1 MTSIIMFEFENYSEN
16 YSKCR
21 EVLVLFCLMISL
33 SGLNDKQREAAETVE
48 GPVLILA
55 GAGSGKTRTITYRIA
70 HMVDNLGIKGDSILG
85 VSFTNKAAKEMRERV
100 HTLLG
105 ARKSR
110 GVALLTFHSLGVRIL
125 KKEITKLGYHEN
137 FSIYD
142 QSDQLAIVRE
152 GLKLYHADKKF
163 DQKDV
168 MAKISFLKNAGIHE
182 NDFADSVHFN
192 PEDAYDHA
200 TEYTYRFYQEKLK
213 FYNAIDFD
221 DILFLTLK
229 LFRNHP
235 EVATAYSEKFRY
247 IMVDEY
253 QDTNPLQFE
262 LILHLTCTHKNLCVV
277 GDDDQSI
284 YAFRGADV
292 TNILEFEKHFENAK
306 VVKLEEN
313 YRSVISILDLAN
325 NVIKVNKK
333 RREKT
338 LWSSKRSDH
347 TPILWAMGDTDH
359 EAEVIVEEIVRH
371 QGQGGHLGDIAILYR
386 SNTQA
391 PPIEDQLR
399 MSQVPYQIIGG
410 QKFYDKK
417 EVKDLMSYLFVIL
430 NPNDAMA
437 LRRIL
442 NIPHRG
448 IGNATLDKYLK
459 RSEEENLPLFRALEK
474 YPALDPN
481 RATAIKT
488 FTEII
493 VKFKN
498 KFESMSLSEGIS
510 TLIEEIDYLNFI
522 DKQYDNAKQVER
534 RRNDVMHFIESANRF
549 TNYYKENANL
559 KNFVERLLLQDS
571 QDKDKLE
578 DEDGD
583 VRKNEV
589 TLMTLHSSKGL
600 EFKKVFLVGMEEE
613 TLPHKKTISQ
623 GEDISEERRL
633 AYVGITRAQETLI
646 MTYCKQRK
654 LFGKDTPR
662 MKSRFINDLAGKNL
676 FIEQDRTTFGH
687 LTEEEADTYKK
698 SFFSN
703 LLHSL
708 DD

>member
-1 MTSIIMFEFENYSEN
+1 
-16 YSKCR
+16 
-21 EVLVLFCLMISL
+21 MISL
-33 SGLNDKQREAAETVE
+33 SGLNDKQREAAEMVE

-110 GVALLTFHSLGVRIL
+110 GVSLLTFHSLGVRVL
-125 KKEITKLGYHEN
+125 KKEITKLGYQEN

-142 QSDQLAIVRE
+142 QSDQMSIVRE
-152 GLKLYHADKKF
+152 SLRLYSAEKKF
-163 DQKDV
+163 DPKDV
-168 MAKISFLKNAGIHE
+168 QAKISFLKNAGVME
-182 NDFADSVHFN
+182 NDFADSPHFN
-192 PEDAYDHA
+192 PDDPYSHA
-200 TEYTYRFYQEKLK
+200 TEYAYRFYQEKLK
-213 FYNAIDFD
+213 FFNAIDFD

-229 LFRNHP
+229 LFRQHP
-235 EVATAYSEKFRY
+235 EVAKAYSEKFRY

-253 QDTNPLQFE
+253 QDTNSLQFE
-262 LILHLTCTHKNLCVV
+262 LIVHLTSTHNNLCVV

-292 TNILEFEKHFENAK
+292 TNILEFEKVFPEAK
-306 VVKLEEN
+306 IVKLEEN
-313 YRSVISILDLAN
+313 YRSVSSILDLAN
-325 NVIKVNKK
+325 SVIKENKK
-333 RREKT
+333 RRDKT
-338 LWSSKRSDH
+338 LWSQKKSDH
-347 TPILWAMGDTDH
+347 KPLLWAMGDTDH
-359 EAEVIVEEIVRH
+359 EAEVIVEEVVRH
-371 QGQGGHLGDIAILYR
+371 QGGGGHLADIAILYR

-399 MSQVPYQIIGG
+399 LSQVPYQIIGG

-430 NPNDAMA
+430 NPSDQMA

-448 IGNATLDKYLK
+448 IGNATLEKYLK
-459 RSEEENLPLFRALEK
+459 KSEEERLPLFHALEK
-474 YPALDPN
+474 YPAIDPA
-481 RATAIKT
+481 RAQGIIT
-488 FTEII
+488 FTELIN
-493 VKFKN
+493 KYKK
-498 KFESMSLSEGIS
+498 KFETGTLAESIS
-510 TLIEEIDYLNFI
+510 TLIEDIDYLNFI

-534 RRNDVMHFIESANRF
+534 RRNDVMNFIESANRF

-578 DEDGD
+578 EEEGDQD

-600 EFKKVFLVGMEEE
+600 EFKTVFLVGVEEE
-613 TLPHKKTISQ
+613 TLPHKKTITQ

-633 AYVGITRAQETLI
+633 CYVGITRAQERLI

-654 LFGKDTPR
+654 LYGKDVVR
-662 MKSRFINDLAGKNL
+662 MKSRFLNDLAKSEL

-687 LTEEEADTYKK
+687 LTNEEADVYKK

-703 LLHSL
+703 LLDSL
-708 DD
+708 DEK

>member
-1 MTSIIMFEFENYSEN
+1 
-16 YSKCR
+16 
-21 EVLVLFCLMISL
+21 MISL
-33 SGLNDKQREAAETVE
+33 SGLNDKQREAAETIE

-105 ARKSR
+105 TRKSR
-110 GVALLTFHSLGVRIL
+110 GVSLLTFHSLGVRIL
-125 KKEITKLGYHEN
+125 KKEITKLGYQDN

-142 QSDQLAIVRE
+142 QSDSIGIIRQAMRQ
-152 GLKLYHADKKF
+152 YCDDKKF

-168 MAKISFLKNAGIHE
+168 LSKISFLKNAGVHE
-182 NDFADSVHFN
+182 NDFADSPHFN
-192 PEDAYDHA
+192 PEDPYSHA
-200 TEYTYRFYQEKLK
+200 TEYAYRYYQEKLK
-213 FYNAIDFD
+213 FFNAIDFD

-229 LFRNHP
+229 LFRGFP
-235 EVATAYSEKFRY
+235 EVAKAYSEKFNY

-253 QDTNPLQFE
+253 QDTNTLQFE
-262 LILHLTCTHKNLCVV
+262 LILHLTSTHKNLCVV

-292 TNILEFEKHFENAK
+292 TNILEFEKVFHNAK

-313 YRSVISILDLAN
+313 YRSVTSILDLAN

-333 RREKT
+333 RRDKT
-338 LWSSKRSDH
+338 LWSQKKSDH
-347 TPILWAMGDTDH
+347 VPILWAMGDTDH
-359 EAEVIVEEIVRH
+359 EAEVIVEEVVRH
-371 QGQGGHLGDIAILYR
+371 QGNGGHLADIAILYR

-399 MSQVPYQIIGG
+399 LSQVPYQIIGG

-430 NPNDAMA
+430 NPSDQMA

-442 NIPHRG
+442 NIPNRG
-448 IGNATLDKYLK
+448 IGNATLEKYLAK
-459 RSEEENLPLFRALEK
+459 SDEDKLPLFQVLEK
-474 YPALDPN
+474 YPNVDSA
-481 RATAIKT
+481 RAASIKT
-488 FTEII
+488 FVELINKYKQ
-493 VKFKN
+493 KFATG
-498 KFESMSLSEGIS
+498 SLAENIS
-510 TLIEEIDYLNFI
+510 VLIEEIDYLNFI

-534 RRNDVMHFIESANRF
+534 RRNDVMRFIESANRF

-578 DEDGD
+578 EEEGDSD

-600 EFKKVFLVGMEEE
+600 EFKNVFLVGVEEE
-613 TLPHKKTISQ
+613 TLPHKRTIAM

-633 AYVGITRAQETLI
+633 CYVGITRAQEVLI
-646 MTYCKQRK
+646 MTYAKQRK
-654 LFGKDTPR
+654 LFGKDMPR
-662 MKSRFINDLAGKNL
+662 SKSRFLHDLGAKNL

-687 LTEEEADTYKK
+687 LSVEEADTYKK

-703 LLHSL
+703 LLDTL
-708 DD
+708 DEK

>member
-1 MTSIIMFEFENYSEN
+1 
-16 YSKCR
+16 
-21 EVLVLFCLMISL
+21 MISL

-105 ARKSR
+105 ARRSR
-110 GVALLTFHSLGVRIL
+110 GIALLTFHSLGVRIL

-142 QSDQLAIVRE
+142 QSDQIGIVRE
-152 GLKLYHADKKF
+152 ALRLYHAEKKF

-168 MAKISFLKNAGIHE
+168 LAKISFLKNAGVHE
-182 NDFADSVHFN
+182 NDFADSAHFN
-192 PEDAYDHA
+192 QDDPYDHA
-200 TEYTYRFYQEKLK
+200 AEYAYRYYQEKLK
-213 FYNAIDFD
+213 FFNAIDFD

-229 LFRNHP
+229 LFRKHP
-235 EVATAYSEKFRY
+235 EVAKAYSEKFQF

-253 QDTNPLQFE
+253 QDTNTLQFE
-262 LILHLTCTHKNLCVV
+262 LIVHLTSTHNNLCVV

-292 TNILEFEKHFENAK
+292 SNILDFEKNFKDAK
-306 VVKLEEN
+306 IVKLEEN
-313 YRSVISILDLAN
+313 YRSVTSILDLAN

-333 RREKT
+333 RRDKT
-338 LWSSKRSDH
+338 LWSQKKSDH
-347 TPILWAMGDTDH
+347 IPLLWAMGDTDH

-371 QGQGGHLGDIAILYR
+371 QSKGGHLGDIAVLYR

-399 MSQVPYQIIGG
+399 LSQVPYQIIGG

-430 NPNDAMA
+430 NPSDQMA

-459 RSEEENLPLFRALEK
+459 KSEEENLPLFQVLVK
-474 YPALDPN
+474 YPSIDSA
-481 RATAIKT
+481 RAVGIKT
-488 FTEII
+488 FTELIT
-493 VKFKN
+493 KYKK
-498 KFESMSLSEGIS
+498 KFETGTLAESIS

-534 RRNDVMHFIESANRF
+534 RRNDVMNFIESSNRF
-549 TNYYKENANL
+549 TNYYKEN
-559 KNFVERLLLQDS
+559 
-571 QDKDKLE
+571 
-578 DEDGD
+578 
-583 VRKNEV
+583 
-589 TLMTLHSSKGL
+589 SK
-600 EFKKVFLVGMEEE
+600 
-613 TLPHKKTISQ
+613 
-623 GEDISEERRL
+623 
-633 AYVGITRAQETLI
+633 
-646 MTYCKQRK
+646 
-654 LFGKDTPR
+654 
-662 MKSRFINDLAGKNL
+662 
-676 FIEQDRTTFGH
+676 
-687 LTEEEADTYKK
+687 
-698 SFFSN
+698 FFN
-703 LLHSL
+703 III
-708 DD
+708 

>member
-1 MTSIIMFEFENYSEN
+1 
-16 YSKCR
+16 
-21 EVLVLFCLMISL
+21 MISL

-110 GVALLTFHSLGVRIL
+110 GIALLTFHSLGVRIL

-142 QSDQLAIVRE
+142 QSDQVGIIRE
-152 GLKLYHADKKF
+152 ALRLYHAEKKF

-168 MAKISFLKNAGIHE
+168 LAKISFLKNAGVHE

-192 PEDAYDHA
+192 PEDPYSHA
-200 TEYTYRFYQEKLK
+200 TEYAYRYYQEKLK
-213 FYNAIDFD
+213 FFNAIDFD

-229 LFRNHP
+229 LFRQNP
-235 EVATAYSEKFRY
+235 DVAKQYSEKFKY

-253 QDTNPLQFE
+253 QDTNTLQFE
-262 LILHLTCTHKNLCVV
+262 LIVHLTSTHNNLCVV

-292 TNILEFEKHFENAK
+292 TNILEFEKNFQNAK
-306 VVKLEEN
+306 IVKLEEN
-313 YRSVISILDLAN
+313 YRSVSSILDLAN

-333 RREKT
+333 RRDKT
-338 LWSSKRSDH
+338 LWSQKRSEH
-347 TPILWAMGDTDH
+347 IPLLWAMGDTDH
-359 EAEVIVEEIVRH
+359 EAEVIVEDIVRH
-371 QGQGGHLGDIAILYR
+371 QGRGGHLGDIAILYR

-430 NPNDAMA
+430 NPSDQMA

-442 NIPHRG
+442 NIPNRG
-448 IGNATLDKYLK
+448 IGNATLEKYLK
-459 RSEEENLPLFRALEK
+459 RSEEENLPLFSVLEK
-474 YPALDPN
+474 YPAIDPQ
-481 RATAIKT
+481 RSQAIKT
-488 FTEII
+488 FTELINKYKT
-493 VKFKN
+493 KFDQ
-498 KFESMSLSEGIS
+498 MSLSEAIS
-510 TLIEEIDYLNFI
+510 LLIEDIDYLNFI

-549 TNYYKENANL
+549 TTYYKENANL

-578 DEDGD
+578 DEEGDSD

-600 EFKKVFLVGMEEE
+600 EFKNVFLVGIEEE

-633 AYVGITRAQETLI
+633 CYVGITRAQESLI

-662 MKSRFINDLAGKNL
+662 SKSRFLHDLADKNL

-687 LTEEEADTYKK
+687 LTVEEADNYKK

-703 LLHSL
+703 LLDSL
-708 DD
+708 DND